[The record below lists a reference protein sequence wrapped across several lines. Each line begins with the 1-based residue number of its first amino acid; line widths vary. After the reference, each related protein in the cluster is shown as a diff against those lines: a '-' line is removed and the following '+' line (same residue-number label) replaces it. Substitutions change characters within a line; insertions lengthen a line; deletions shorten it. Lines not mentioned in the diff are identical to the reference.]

1 MPLQLYVQINIL
13 IYSLLAGLLIGVLF
27 DLYRTL
33 RGHGIHRIIIW
44 VEDILFWILSAI
56 IVFSFL
62 LFMNYA
68 FLGPYVYLFIVISIM
83 IYFKYISAYFLYIEK
98 KIITIIIIAIR
109 ITIKSIL
116 YPIKI
121 FLLKFRKKNKTW
133 IKLTWI
139 KSLLCLKWNYT
150 IEIRGA
156 INEEKDYN

>member
-121 FLLKFRKKNKTW
+121 FLLKFRKKNKT
-133 IKLTWI
+133 
-139 KSLLCLKWNYT
+139 
-150 IEIRGA
+150 
-156 INEEKDYN
+156 